1 MINIKRFFKL
11 FLLSSI
17 LLLTSGCF
25 DYSELNNMDIIV
37 GMGITQEDN
46 QYEVTYEVINTGINK
61 ENTDAKKS
69 YTVTGGGKTIASAIK
84 STTSKLNKKPYFEHM
99 RIVLIN
105 SSLDILSLSDYF
117 IRNNNISSNFY
128 LVLTDDPKSLLEYT
142 SQDKQINSEEVYNI
156 LNNINYPSFRNY
168 FDFQVNDIISKK
180 KDITIPYISLEDK
193 LAFKSYGLYHQNKFI
208 TLLNTDNLNLYDY
221 YLHNKNI
228 ILKNNNNSLNIYK
241 TNYKIKI
248 TNEVNITLNIEASI
262 DSLDTEIDLRKE
274 SSFKQLEIEF
284 REVLIKEMTSYL
296 KYLQSLNTDILGINN
311 LNYLKTKNYSE
322 DYFSQS
328 NINLKINLKI
338 NRPGLT
344 IRKVS

>member
-1 MINIKRFFKL
+1 
-11 FLLSSI
+11 
-17 LLLTSGCF
+17 
-25 DYSELNNMDIIV
+25 
-37 GMGITQEDN
+37 MGITKADSN
-46 QYEVTYEVINTGINK
+46 YEVTYEVINTSINK

-69 YTVTGGGKTIASAIK
+69 FTVTGVGETIESAIK
-84 STTSKLNKKPYFEHM
+84 NTTSKLNKKPYFEHM

-142 SQDKQINSEEVYNI
+142 SQDKKINSEEVYNI
-156 LNNINYPSFRNY
+156 LNNINYPNLHNY
-168 FDFQVNDIISKK
+168 FDFQINDILSKK

-193 LAFKSYGLYHQNKFI
+193 LIFKSYGLYHQNKFI
-208 TLLNTDNLNLYDY
+208 TLLSTNNLNLYNY

-228 ILKNNNNSLNIYK
+228 ILESNNNSLNIYK
-241 TNYKIKI
+241 TNYQIKL
-248 TNEVNITLNIEASI
+248 TTEVNITLNIEASI
-262 DSLDTEIDLRKE
+262 DSLDTKIDLRKE

-284 REVLIKEMTSYL
+284 REVLTKEMTSYL
-296 KYLQSLNTDILGINN
+296 KYLQALNTDILGINN

-338 NRPGLT
+338 DRPGLT

>member
-1 MINIKRFFKL
+1 
-11 FLLSSI
+11 
-17 LLLTSGCF
+17 
-25 DYSELNNMDIIV
+25 MDIIV
-37 GMGITQEDN
+37 GMGITKADSN
-46 QYEVTYEVINTGINK
+46 YEVTYEVINTSINK

-69 YTVTGGGKTIASAIK
+69 FTVTGVGETIESAIK
-84 STTSKLNKKPYFEHM
+84 NTTSKLNKKPYFEHM

-142 SQDKQINSEEVYNI
+142 SQDKKINSEEVYNI
-156 LNNINYPSFRNY
+156 LNNINYPNLHNY
-168 FDFQVNDIISKK
+168 FDFQINDILSKK

-193 LAFKSYGLYHQNKFI
+193 LIFKSYGLYHQNKFI
-208 TLLNTDNLNLYDY
+208 TLLSTNNLNLYNY

-228 ILKNNNNSLNIYK
+228 ILESNNNSLNIYK
-241 TNYKIKI
+241 TNYQIKL
-248 TNEVNITLNIEASI
+248 TTEVNITLNIEASI
-262 DSLDTEIDLRKE
+262 DSLDTKIDLRKE

-284 REVLIKEMTSYL
+284 REVLTKEMTSYL
-296 KYLQSLNTDILGINN
+296 KYLQALNTDILGINN

-338 NRPGLT
+338 DRPGLT

>member
-1 MINIKRFFKL
+1 
-11 FLLSSI
+11 
-17 LLLTSGCF
+17 
-25 DYSELNNMDIIV
+25 MDIIV
-37 GMGITQEDN
+37 GMGITQEDSK
-46 QYEVTYEVINTGINK
+46 YEVTYEVINTGINK

-142 SQDKQINSEEVYNI
+142 SQDKQINSKEVYNI
-156 LNNINYPSFRNY
+156 LNNINYPSLRNY

-208 TLLNTDNLNLYDY
+208 TLLSTDNLNLYDY
-221 YLHNKNI
+221 YLYNKNI
-228 ILKNNNNSLNIYK
+228 ILKNK
-241 TNYKIKI
+241 AT
-248 TNEVNITLNIEASI
+248 I

-284 REVLIKEMTSYL
+284 REVLTKEMTSYL

>member
-1 MINIKRFFKL
+1 
-11 FLLSSI
+11 
-17 LLLTSGCF
+17 
-25 DYSELNNMDIIV
+25 MDIIV
-37 GMGITQEDN
+37 GMGITKADSN
-46 QYEVTYEVINTGINK
+46 YEVTYEVINTSINK

-69 YTVTGGGKTIASAIK
+69 FTVTGVGETIESAIK
-84 STTSKLNKKPYFEHM
+84 NTTSKLNKKPYFEHM

-142 SQDKQINSEEVYNI
+142 SQDKKINSEEVYNI
-156 LNNINYPSFRNY
+156 LNNINYPNLHNY
-168 FDFQVNDIISKK
+168 FDFQINDILSKK

-193 LAFKSYGLYHQNKFI
+193 LIFKSYGLYHQNKFI
-208 TLLNTDNLNLYDY
+208 TLLSTNNLNLYNY

-228 ILKNNNNSLNIYK
+228 ILESNNNSLNIYK
-241 TNYKIKI
+241 TNYQIKL
-248 TNEVNITLNIEASI
+248 TTEVNITLNIEASI
-262 DSLDTEIDLRKE
+262 DSLDTKIDLRKE

-284 REVLIKEMTSYL
+284 REVLTKEMTSYL

>member
-1 MINIKRFFKL
+1 
-11 FLLSSI
+11 
-17 LLLTSGCF
+17 
-25 DYSELNNMDIIV
+25 MDIIV
-37 GMGITQEDN
+37 GMGITKADN
-46 QYEVTYEVINTGINK
+46 NYEVTYEVINTSINK

-69 YTVTGGGKTIASAIK
+69 FTVTGVGETIESAIK
-84 STTSKLNKKPYFEHM
+84 NTTSKLNKKPYFEHM

-128 LVLTDDPKSLLEYT
+128 LVLTDDPKSLFEYT
-142 SQDKQINSEEVYNI
+142 SQDKKINSEEVYNI
-156 LNNINYPSFRNY
+156 LNNINYPNLHNY
-168 FDFQVNDIISKK
+168 FDFQVNDILSKK

-193 LAFKSYGLYHQNKFI
+193 LIFKSYGLYHQNKFI
-208 TLLNTDNLNLYDY
+208 TLLSTNNLNLYNY
-221 YLHNKNI
+221 YLHDKNI
-228 ILKNNNNSLNIYK
+228 ILESNNNSLNIYK
-241 TNYKIKI
+241 TNYQIKL
-248 TNEVNITLNIEASI
+248 TTEVNITLNIEASI
-262 DSLDTEIDLRKE
+262 DSLDTKIDLRKE

-284 REVLIKEMTSYL
+284 KEVLTKEMTSYL

-311 LNYLKTKNYSE
+311 LNYLKTKKYSE

-338 NRPGLT
+338 DRPGLT

>member
-1 MINIKRFFKL
+1 
-11 FLLSSI
+11 
-17 LLLTSGCF
+17 
-25 DYSELNNMDIIV
+25 MDIIV
-37 GMGITQEDN
+37 GMGITKADN
-46 QYEVTYEVINTGINK
+46 NYEVTYEVINTSINK

-69 YTVTGGGKTIASAIK
+69 FTVTGVGETIESAIK
-84 STTSKLNKKPYFEHM
+84 NTTSKLNKKPYFEHM

-142 SQDKQINSEEVYNI
+142 SQDKKINSEEVYNI
-156 LNNINYPSFRNY
+156 LNNINYPNLHNY
-168 FDFQVNDIISKK
+168 FDFQVNDILSKK

-193 LAFKSYGLYHQNKFI
+193 LIFKSYGLYHQNKFI
-208 TLLNTDNLNLYDY
+208 TLLSTNNLNLYNY

-228 ILKNNNNSLNIYK
+228 ILESNNNSLNIYK
-241 TNYKIKI
+241 TNYQIKL
-248 TNEVNITLNIEASI
+248 TTEVNITLNIEASI
-262 DSLDTEIDLRKE
+262 DSLDTKIDLRKE

-284 REVLIKEMTSYL
+284 REVLTKEMTSYL

-311 LNYLKTKNYSE
+311 LNYLKTKKYSE

-338 NRPGLT
+338 DRPGLT